1 MPEYNEARCVL
12 DDYNFPADGAT
23 GVSVTI
29 PYVRQHPQVQVWDG
43 SDWVNASI
51 TNYQNIVLNATPPI
65 EGVSRYA
72 GNGYVQHDI
81 TGSLYGN
88 TTYTFCFTLNITF
101 SRGYVSR
108 TETFTTPTISFTTG
122 DGPPPPP
129 PSTPTLSSPSDGET
143 GIYLN
148 TDWLLQLEWD
158 DEDAEDISLYTVWFH
173 DPHISDPAVGWMEQT
188 DRSRY
193 STVGYFMRLGYT
205 LNYNTTYSWFVRKTI
220 DGVDYDSPI
229 WTFTTEDSRGGMAA
243 GKMVE
248 LTAASGDIDTTD
260 QLAMFE
266 AWQRAFII
274 NGEKLKIADFGTI
287 KLSHSALSKP
297 HAKGDLLTQNQ
308 GNGNYAYMVVD
319 YTNPD
324 KTETYGYAYYA
335 SEAEAFD
342 TSHSVSGSG
351 EGSSF
356 TPTAVT
362 NPPHWYD
369 YTAAKGEL
377 PPKAYLGCLYNG
389 RIVLAGNPA
398 EPTQFYMSRQGDAF
412 DYQYMSNDP
421 GTPVKGGQGDI
432 GKLGDIIRALAP
444 YKDEYLILGC
454 ASTMWVLFGDPAA
467 GGAIREL
474 SLTTGIFGSGA
485 FCWDDTNHFYWW
497 GNGGLYRTA
506 VPGTPVCISRIKLP
520 QLVKD
525 EAASPMTHRILM
537 AYDRDRHGIL
547 VTITK
552 LDDGSNSNYWYDLAV
567 LDDHGVGGF
576 YPEVYPKEYSA
587 YSLLYYDS
595 NTPSLRGLLVGGMDG
610 HIRTFDDA
618 AKNDSTGVANH
629 AIESYVCVGPIH
641 MSGSARHEGMLN
653 GLDITC
659 AGGLDGGSQADS
671 GDIAFKVFTSRTAEN
686 VLEQMSANDNPVFA
700 GVFKGPGARR
710 GSTRRQTARGEFLG
724 IRLQNTALDETWA
737 FEDMSVNLKA
747 SGRVK

>member
-1 MPEYNEARCVL
+1 
-12 DDYNFPADGAT
+12 
-23 GVSVTI
+23 
-29 PYVRQHPQVQVWDG
+29 
-43 SDWVNASI
+43 
-51 TNYQNIVLNATPPI
+51 
-65 EGVSRYA
+65 
-72 GNGYVQHDI
+72 
-81 TGSLYGN
+81 
-88 TTYTFCFTLNITF
+88 
-101 SRGYVSR
+101 
-108 TETFTTPTISFTTG
+108 
-122 DGPPPPP
+122 
-129 PSTPTLSSPSDGET
+129 
-143 GIYLN
+143 
-148 TDWLLQLEWD
+148 
-158 DEDAEDISLYTVWFH
+158 
-173 DPHISDPAVGWMEQT
+173 
-188 DRSRY
+188 
-193 STVGYFMRLGYT
+193 
-205 LNYNTTYSWFVRKTI
+205 
-220 DGVDYDSPI
+220 
-229 WTFTTEDSRGGMAA
+229 MAA
-243 GKMVE
+243 GEMVE
-248 LTAASGDIDTTD
+248 LTAASGDIDTID

-335 SEAEAFD
+335 GEAEAFD
-342 TSHSVSGSG
+342 TSHSVNGSG

-369 YTAAKGEL
+369 YTATKGEL

-497 GNGGLYRTA
+497 GNGGLYRTT

-595 NTPSLRGLLVGGMDG
+595 NTPSLRGLLVGGMDSY
-610 HIRTFDDA
+610 IRTFDDA
-618 AKNDSTGVANH
+618 AKNDSTGGASH

-671 GDIAFKVFTSRTAEN
+671 GDITFKVFTSRTAEN

>member
-1 MPEYNEARCVL
+1 MPEIGDTEAFVDWSACT
-12 DDYNFPADGAT
+12 PAQNAVNVDPDITTLHIPGVVMRAWSDLGIGVEAWYTSSSDVINSVDVISISAKPFKAGLSAEAT
-23 GVSVTI
+23 IDPGPPFQARFNVTI
-29 PYVRQHPQVQVWDG
+29 TNSG
-43 SDWVNASI
+43 SF
-51 TNYQNIVLNATPPI
+51 AT
-65 EGVSRYA
+65 V
-72 GNGYVQHDI
+72 
-81 TGSLYGN
+81 
-88 TTYTFCFTLNITF
+88 TTYELEISAAVNWYSGILHQSFDEIYTFKQYLGSQPSVGT
-101 SRGYVSR
+101 SKW
-108 TETFTTPTISFTTG
+108 EFTTG
-122 DGPPPPP
+122 GCF
-129 PSTPTLSSPSDGET
+129 
-143 GIYLN
+143 
-148 TDWLLQLEWD
+148 
-158 DEDAEDISLYTVWFH
+158 SLTAYNQIKRLVAARSNRVWY
-173 DPHISDPAVGWMEQT
+173 E
-188 DRSRY
+188 
-193 STVGYFMRLGYT
+193 
-205 LNYNTTYSWFVRKTI
+205 RK
-220 DGVDYDSPI
+220 
-229 WTFTTEDSRGGMAA
+229 EAA
-243 GKMVE
+243 GEMVE
-248 LTAASGDIDTTD
+248 LTAARGDIDTSN

-274 NGEKLKIADFGTI
+274 NGEKLKIADLGTT

-297 HAKGDLLTQNQ
+297 HAKGDLLTQDQ
-308 GNGNYAYMVVD
+308 GNDNYAYMVVD

-324 KTETYGYAYYA
+324 KTETYGYAFYEG
-335 SEAEAFD
+335 EAEAFD

-356 TPTAVT
+356 RPTAVT

-389 RIVLAGNPA
+389 RVVLAGNPA
-398 EPTQFYMSRQGDAF
+398 DPTQFYMSRQGDAF
-412 DYQYMSNDP
+412 DYQYTSNDP
-421 GTPVKGGQGDI
+421 GTPVKGGQGDM
-432 GKLGDIIRALAP
+432 GRLGDIIRALVP
-444 YKDEYLILGC
+444 YKDEYLIFGC

-467 GGAIREL
+467 GGTIREL
-474 SLTTGIFGSGA
+474 SLTTGIFGPGA

-506 VPGTPVCISRIKLP
+506 VPGTPVCISQIKLP

-576 YPEVYPKEYSA
+576 YPEVYPKECSA

-595 NTPSLRGLLVGGMDG
+595 DTPSLRGLLVGGTDG

-618 AKNDSTGVANH
+618 AKNDSTGGANH

-659 AGGLDGGSQADS
+659 AGGLPGGSQADS
-671 GDIAFKVFTSRTAEN
+671 GGITFKVFTSRTAEN
-686 VLEQMSANDNPVFA
+686 VLEQMSANGNPAFA